1 MILTLS
7 CKIANFRFRTLPKF
21 GWNKQE
27 GLEVSHLVN
36 ILLDH
41 ILLRIPGELS
51 SVTMYSTLPVLK
63 SYLKN
68 SQIYYQKKRSC
79 DWTGTRTHARIAQAS
94 IQFYVCGTLCVTG
107 NSIFGEFMFIR
118 PSHNFLEN
126 WWIKH
131 SLEKHHT
138 TSFIISPQDWNNS
151 FLY

>member
-1 MILTLS
+1 MSFSLKLSNFWNQTSFLEKNFGMILTLS

-68 SQIYYQKKRSC
+68 SQIYYQKKDRVIELGLEPTPGLPKRPSNFTSVALC
-79 DWTGTRTHARIAQAS
+79 AS
-94 IQFYVCGTLCVTG
+94 RAIQFLGSLCL
-107 NSIFGEFMFIR
+107 FG
-118 PSHNFLEN
+118 PA
-126 WWIKH
+126 
-131 SLEKHHT
+131 T
-138 TSFIISPQDWNNS
+138 TF
-151 FLY
+151 